1 VGYFVG
7 LVLIAAGVCLL
18 LNKKARVAAT
28 TLGITIMLTVL
39 GVYLPM
45 LLRAPTD
52 IVALNYFFD
61 TMLFGGTILLLANA
75 KDELGP
81 HAAH

>member
-1 VGYFVG
+1 
-7 LVLIAAGVCLL
+7 
-18 LNKKARVAAT
+18 
-28 TLGITIMLTVL
+28 MLTVL

-75 KDELGP
+75 LDDNPIIKD
-81 HAAH
+81 